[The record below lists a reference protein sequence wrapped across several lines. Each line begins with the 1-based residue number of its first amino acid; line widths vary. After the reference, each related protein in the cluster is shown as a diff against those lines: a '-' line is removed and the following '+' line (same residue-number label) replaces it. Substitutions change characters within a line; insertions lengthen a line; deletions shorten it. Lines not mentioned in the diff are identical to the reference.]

1 MIGITGVAR
10 SGKDTLYKLLEKKFL
25 VKNIKCQRFALAD
38 NLKSDLKSFLIEKFD
53 IDLDN
58 ITPQDKELIR
68 PVMVAYGKCKR
79 LKTNGRYW
87 IELLDSKLNEKSYLP
102 IITDIRY
109 DEYEKD
115 EYFWLKK
122 EKNGLLIHVTRIL
135 NGKTIPPANEEEMQN
150 DKKLYEKADYKF
162 IWCTESNLDALYINN
177 LNILEE
183 IYTIYAR
190 SRIN

>member
-10 SGKDTLYKLLEKKFL
+10 SGKDTLYKLLEKRFSQS
-25 VKNIKCQRFALAD
+25 NIKCQRFALAD
-38 NLKSDLKSFLIEKFD
+38 NLKNDLRSFILEKFD
-53 IDLDN
+53 INIDN
-58 ITPQDKELIR
+58 VSQEDKELIR
-68 PVMVAYGKCKR
+68 PIMVAYGKCKR

-87 IELLDSKLNEKSYLP
+87 IDLLNNDLDKNNLLP
-102 IITDIRY
+102 IVTDIRY

-122 EKNGLLIHVTRIL
+122 EKLGILIHITRIF
-135 NGKTIPPANEEEMQN
+135 NGKVIEPANDEEYRN
-150 DKKLYEKADYKF
+150 NKKLYEKADYKF
-162 IWCTESNLDALYINN
+162 IWCTESDLGLLYENN

-183 IYTIYAR
+183 IYQIYAR